1 MNLCDINIIEE
12 ILKKHGFKFSK
23 SLGQNFLTDS
33 TVPYDIA
40 YSCGVDKDSYALEVG
55 PGMGCLTQELARVS
69 KKVVSVELDKALF
82 PVLDETLAEFD
93 NINIINGDILKVNLD
108 EIIEENF
115 EKGGL
120 IHACANLPYY
130 ITTPVI
136 AHLIDSKHFESITVM
151 VQKEVAIRM
160 CANPGGKDYGAFT
173 LFINY
178 YTEPEILFEVP
189 ADCFVPKPKVDS
201 AVIRLK
207 CLKKPSVEVE
217 NEKLFFRI
225 VKASFMQ
232 RRKTLLNSINNAY
245 DGKLNKEQIAEII
258 TEAGFDTTI
267 RGERLSIED
276 FAKLAN
282 ISTQYM
288 NNL

>member
-12 ILKKHGFKFSK
+12 VLKRHGFKFSK

-33 TVPYDIA
+33 SVPYDIA
-40 YSCGVDKDSYALEVG
+40 YSCGADKESYALEIG

-69 KKVVSVELDKALF
+69 KGVVSIELDKNLL
-82 PVLDETLAEFD
+82 PVLDETLAEHN
-93 NINIINGDILKVNLD
+93 NIKIINNDIMKVNLP
-108 EIIEENF
+108 EIFEENF
-115 EKGGL
+115 EKGVEV
-120 IHACANLPYY
+120 HACANLPYY

-136 AHLIDSKHFESITVM
+136 AHLIESNLFESITVM

-178 YTEPEILFEVP
+178 FTKPEILFEVP
-189 ADCFVPKPKVDS
+189 AECFVPQPKVDS

-207 CLKKPSVEVE
+207 CLKNPSVDVI
-217 NEKLFFRI
+217 NEKLFFKI

-232 RRKTLLNSINNAY
+232 RRKTLLNSIHNAY
-245 DGKLNKEQIAEII
+245 DGKLNKEQITEII
-258 TEAGFDTTI
+258 TEAGFETTI
-267 RGERLSIED
+267 RGERLSIQD

-282 ISTQYM
+282 ISANYM
-288 NNL
+288 NKL